1 MRSSASRKR
10 AVVQRLDDYRLLFIK
25 GHIHLHRV
33 VLAEGFADVAAGFRL
48 IENDLDESV
57 SQLADLINM
66 LIDDFGRER
75 DAGYED
81 EE

>member
-1 MRSSASRKR
+1 M
-10 AVVQRLDDYRLLFIK
+10 
-25 GHIHLHRV
+25 HLHRV
-33 VLAEGFADVAAGFRL
+33 ELAEGFADVSVGFRL

-57 SQLADLINM
+57 SQLTDLINM
-66 LIDDFGRER
+66 LIDDSGRER